1 MILLFLENFFI
12 SLSAV
17 FANKTRSILTALGI
31 IIGVVSVTMMGTL
44 ISGLDKTFESS
55 MSWLGKDILYVSRY
69 EWFGDM
75 EWWEVRNRPRIR
87 PEYVDKVKERSKY
100 ALAVAPVMQR
110 GASLS
115 LGEKETRTEI
125 FGTNEDYME
134 TITTNIVQGRFFS
147 KNEDRSG
154 ARVTVIGDGIKE
166 AFFGDNDPIG
176 KYIKI
181 DNIKFRVIGVLE
193 KQGKFLGL
201 FSVDKQAILP
211 IGAYNRIFSKRGWMR
226 LSIKIPENKIEEGF
240 SSSEIR
246 PKVVPGEY
254 TARVN
259 YEGLKLEEK
268 ITVVGDNR
276 IKMPVDD
283 YRKKLKALLTLRDL
297 LSRTHKLID
306 KVSFSADQ
314 LEDLIKKLNDASS
327 QDSKDAMKIH
337 KKILEHKF
345 EFLMRPPPSM
355 TYRQKPR
362 LREEIRSLM
371 SAIDNTTNPPTAPQ
385 IERIASLIKEVDE
398 QEETILSNESELLN
412 LNRKLSSLPQIIY

>member
-1 MILLFLENFFI
+1 MILLFIENLFI
-12 SLSAV
+12 SLSSV

-110 GASLS
+110 GADLS
-115 LGEKETRTEI
+115 RGEKKTRTEI

-134 TITTNIVQGRFFS
+134 TITTNIVKGRFFS

-154 ARVTVIGDGIKE
+154 ARVTVIGNGIKE
-166 AFFGDNDPIG
+166 AFFGDQDPIG

-226 LSIKIPENKIEEGF
+226 LSIKIPENKIEEGLDEI
-240 SSSEIR
+240 SSVMRHIR
-246 PKVVPGEY
+246 
-254 TARVN
+254 
-259 YEGLKLEEK
+259 GLKPNQKNDFAINQTKAFEK
-268 ITVVGDNR
+268 NYNTLKLAIGGTGTFITLLSLIVGGIGVMNIMFVSVKERTREIGVRKAIGATRGMILGQFLMEAVSICLIAGLIGLSISYILSILLNKIFPSTLDIGLAIFSIFMSIVVGV
-276 IKMPVDD
+276 ISGAIPS
-283 YRKKLKALLTLRDL
+283 YRAANLDPIDSLRY
-297 LSRTHKLID
+297 
-306 KVSFSADQ
+306 
-314 LEDLIKKLNDASS
+314 E
-327 QDSKDAMKIH
+327 
-337 KKILEHKF
+337 
-345 EFLMRPPPSM
+345 
-355 TYRQKPR
+355 
-362 LREEIRSLM
+362 
-371 SAIDNTTNPPTAPQ
+371 
-385 IERIASLIKEVDE
+385 
-398 QEETILSNESELLN
+398 
-412 LNRKLSSLPQIIY
+412 

>member
-1 MILLFLENFFI
+1 MILLFIESFHI

-17 FANKTRSILTALGI
+17 FANKTRSMLTALGI

-44 ISGLDKTFESS
+44 ISGLDRTFENS

-75 EWWEVRNRPRIR
+75 EWWEVRNRPRMR

-110 GASLS
+110 GADLS
-115 LGEKETRTEI
+115 RGEKKTRTEI

-154 ARVTVIGDGIKE
+154 ARVTVIGNGIKE
-166 AFFGDNDPIG
+166 AFFGETDPIG
-176 KYIKI
+176 EYIKI

-226 LSIKIPENKIEEGF
+226 LSIKIPENRIEEGVDEI
-240 SSSEIR
+240 SSVMRHIR
-246 PKVVPGEY
+246 
-254 TARVN
+254 
-259 YEGLKLEEK
+259 GLKPNQKNDFAINQTKAFEK
-268 ITVVGDNR
+268 NYNTLKLAIGGTGTFITLLSLIVGGIGVMNIMFVSVKERTREIGVRKAIGATRAMILGQFLMEAVAICVLAGLIGLTISYILSIFLNQIFPSNLDLVLAMFSILMSIVVGVVSGV
-276 IKMPVDD
+276 IPS
-283 YRKKLKALLTLRDL
+283 YKAANLDPIDSLRY
-297 LSRTHKLID
+297 
-306 KVSFSADQ
+306 
-314 LEDLIKKLNDASS
+314 E
-327 QDSKDAMKIH
+327 
-337 KKILEHKF
+337 
-345 EFLMRPPPSM
+345 
-355 TYRQKPR
+355 
-362 LREEIRSLM
+362 
-371 SAIDNTTNPPTAPQ
+371 
-385 IERIASLIKEVDE
+385 
-398 QEETILSNESELLN
+398 
-412 LNRKLSSLPQIIY
+412 

>member
-226 LSIKIPENKIEEGF
+226 LSIKIPENKIEEGLDEI
-240 SSSEIR
+240 SSVMRHIR
-246 PKVVPGEY
+246 
-254 TARVN
+254 
-259 YEGLKLEEK
+259 GLKPNEK
-268 ITVVGDNR
+268 NDFAINQTKAFEKNYNTLKLAIGGTGTFITLLSLVVGGIGVMNIMFVSVKERTREIGVRKAIGATRGMILGQFLMEAVSICLIAGLIGLSISYVLSVLLNKIFPSTLDLGLAMFSILMSITVGVISGV
-276 IKMPVDD
+276 IPS
-283 YRKKLKALLTLRDL
+283 YRAANLDPIDSLRY
-297 LSRTHKLID
+297 
-306 KVSFSADQ
+306 
-314 LEDLIKKLNDASS
+314 E
-327 QDSKDAMKIH
+327 
-337 KKILEHKF
+337 
-345 EFLMRPPPSM
+345 
-355 TYRQKPR
+355 
-362 LREEIRSLM
+362 
-371 SAIDNTTNPPTAPQ
+371 
-385 IERIASLIKEVDE
+385 
-398 QEETILSNESELLN
+398 
-412 LNRKLSSLPQIIY
+412 

>member
-134 TITTNIVQGRFFS
+134 TITTNIAEGRFFS

-226 LSIKIPENKIEEGF
+226 LSIKIPENKIEEGLDEI
-240 SSSEIR
+240 SSVMRHIR
-246 PKVVPGEY
+246 
-254 TARVN
+254 
-259 YEGLKLEEK
+259 GLKPNEK
-268 ITVVGDNR
+268 NDFAINQTKAFEKNYNTLKLAIGGTGTFITLLSLVVGGIGVMNIMFVSVKERTREIGVRKAIGATRGMILGQFLMEAVAICLIAGLIGLSISYVLSVLLNKIFPSTLDLGLAMFSILMSITVGVISGV
-276 IKMPVDD
+276 IPS
-283 YRKKLKALLTLRDL
+283 YRAANLDPIDSLRY
-297 LSRTHKLID
+297 
-306 KVSFSADQ
+306 
-314 LEDLIKKLNDASS
+314 E
-327 QDSKDAMKIH
+327 
-337 KKILEHKF
+337 
-345 EFLMRPPPSM
+345 
-355 TYRQKPR
+355 
-362 LREEIRSLM
+362 
-371 SAIDNTTNPPTAPQ
+371 
-385 IERIASLIKEVDE
+385 
-398 QEETILSNESELLN
+398 
-412 LNRKLSSLPQIIY
+412 

>member
-1 MILLFLENFFI
+1 MILLFIENFYI

-17 FANKTRSILTALGI
+17 FANKTRSMLTALGI

-44 ISGLDKTFESS
+44 ISGLDRTFENS

-75 EWWEVRNRPRIR
+75 EWWEVRNRPRMR

-110 GASLS
+110 GADLS
-115 LGEKETRTEI
+115 RGEKKTRTEI

-154 ARVTVIGDGIKE
+154 ARVTVIGNGIKE
-166 AFFGDNDPIG
+166 AFFGEMDPIG
-176 KYIKI
+176 EYIKI

-226 LSIKIPENKIEEGF
+226 LSIKIPENRIEEGVDEI
-240 SSSEIR
+240 SSVMRHIR
-246 PKVVPGEY
+246 
-254 TARVN
+254 
-259 YEGLKLEEK
+259 GLKPNQKNDFAINQTKAFEK
-268 ITVVGDNR
+268 NYNTLKLAIGGTGTFIT
-276 IKMPVDD
+276 
-283 YRKKLKALLTLRDL
+283 L
-297 LSRTHKLID
+297 LSLIVGGIGVMNIMFVSVKERTREIGVRKAIG
-306 KVSFSADQ
+306 ATR
-314 LEDLIKKLNDASS
+314 
-327 QDSKDAMKIH
+327 AM
-337 KKILEHKF
+337 ILGQ
-345 EFLMRPPPSM
+345 FLMEAVAICVLAGLIGLSISYILSIFLNQIFPSNLDLVLAM
-355 TYRQKPR
+355 FS
-362 LREEIRSLM
+362 ILM
-371 SAIDNTTNPPTAPQ
+371 SIMVGVVSGVIPSYKAANLDPID
-385 IERIASLIKEVDE
+385 SLRYE
-398 QEETILSNESELLN
+398 
-412 LNRKLSSLPQIIY
+412 